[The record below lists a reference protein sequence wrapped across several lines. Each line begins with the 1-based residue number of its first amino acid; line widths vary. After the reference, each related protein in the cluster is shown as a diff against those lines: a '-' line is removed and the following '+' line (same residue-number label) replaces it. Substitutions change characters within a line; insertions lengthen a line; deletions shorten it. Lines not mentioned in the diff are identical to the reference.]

1 MCHSLTAM
9 RFRNFVAAVIL
20 IFIGIPLASADGPG
34 DSVVVVYNSKQPDS
48 KGVAEHYAERRHVP
62 KSQIIGL
69 DLPTDETMSRAD
81 YRTKLQQPLL
91 KFLEDNHLFTYAP
104 APDGDTPS
112 NAVPIAAT
120 VRYAVLCYGVPLRI
134 GEDGTLAEAGAD
146 TVAEPLRRN
155 GAAVDSELCRL
166 PVKNSTALLTGPEMN
181 HLFGKVRPEWLSPTN
196 TLLMVTRLDGPSA
209 IIARGLIDKAI
220 AAESNGLWG
229 RAYFDLRG
237 LKDGNYK
244 PGDDMLRAAAEIAR
258 ECGFD
263 TLVDENEETFPAAFP
278 MSQIALYA
286 GWYNSD
292 ANGPFA
298 RPKVEF
304 MPGAFAYH
312 LHSYSAQ
319 TLRSTNTHWCG
330 PLLAEGAAATMG
342 CVDEPYLSGTPNM
355 DIFFAAWLRG
365 SFTYGEA
372 AYACQRVLSWQTTV
386 IGDPLYRAF
395 SMPPRARHDMLE
407 RQHSPWLEWADLQ
420 FVNEA
425 LILGAKPAEMIDYL
439 TSPSVPSHSPI
450 LSEKLAELYH
460 ARGSSDDVIK
470 SLEAALADNP
480 SPQQRVR
487 LTLKLHDRFIGA
499 NRESDALALLENFT
513 KQNPDYP
520 DLLSLYR
527 RMEAL
532 ATKLHHSKEAKAIAD
547 EIAKRTEH
555 N

>member
-1 MCHSLTAM
+1 MWHNLTKM
-9 RFRNFVAAVIL
+9 RFRNFLAAVVL
-20 IFIGIPLASADGPG
+20 MFIRIQLASAEGPG

-81 YRTKLQQPLL
+81 YRMKLQQPLL
-91 KFLEDNHLFTYAP
+91 KFLEDNRLFTYAP
-104 APDGDTPS
+104 ATNGAAPS

-134 GEDGTLAEAGAD
+134 GEDGTLAEPGAD
-146 TVAEPLRRN
+146 KIVEQLRRN

-166 PVKNSTALLTGPEMN
+166 PVKNPTALLTGPEMN
-181 HLFGKVRPEWLSPTN
+181 RLFGKVRPEWLSPTN

-209 IIARGLIDKAI
+209 SIARALVDKAI
-220 AAESNGLWG
+220 AAETDGLWG

-237 LKDGNYK
+237 IKEGDYK
-244 PGDDMLRAAAEIAR
+244 MGDDWIRGAAEIAR
-258 ECGFD
+258 ECGFE
-263 TLVDENEETFPAAFP
+263 TTMDEQEETFPAAFP

-330 PLLAEGAAATMG
+330 PFLAKGAAATMG
-342 CVDEPYLSGTPNM
+342 CVDEPYLAGTPNM
-355 DIFFAAWLRG
+355 DVFFAAWLRG
-365 SFTYGEA
+365 NFTYGEA
-372 AYACQRVLSWQTTV
+372 AYACQRALSWQTTV

-395 SMPPRARHDMLE
+395 TMSPRARHDLLA
-407 RQHSPWLEWADLQ
+407 RNHSKWLEWADLQ

-425 LILGAKPAEMIDYL
+425 MILGAKPGEMIDYL
-439 TSPSVPSHSPI
+439 TGSTIPHDSAI
-450 LSEKLAELYH
+450 LAEKLAELYH
-460 ARGSSDDVIK
+460 ERGRSEDNIA
-470 SLEAALADNP
+470 SLQSALKDNA
-480 SPQQRVR
+480 SPQQKVR
-487 LTLKLHDRFIGA
+487 LTMKLCDRLLGA
-499 NRESDALALLENFT
+499 NREPEALELLEHFARQTPDYADLLGLFT
-513 KQNPDYP
+513 K
-520 DLLSLYR
+520 
-527 RMEAL
+527 MEAL
-532 ATKLHHSKEAKAIAD
+532 ATKLHHTKAAKALAD
-547 EIAKRTEH
+547 EIAKRTGH